1 TTSRLVK
8 RASPRKA
15 SMSFSAKSLSRLR
28 GTASVKLRLNII
40 KSRQSIRASPLAM
53 PAHTSLRVDHLRTA
67 NQHFLRIAAAQG
79 ASHAERTMIDQCY
92 RPPCGTHSRA
102 CHLRGSARADDHE
115 IVGLHDVVSSE
126 GKCSHVQ

>member
-1 TTSRLVK
+1 
-8 RASPRKA
+8 
-15 SMSFSAKSLSRLR
+15 
-28 GTASVKLRLNII
+28 
-40 KSRQSIRASPLAM
+40 M

-79 ASHAERTMIDQCY
+79 ASPAERTMIDQCY

-115 IVGLHDVVSSE
+115 IVGLHDVVSSKASDHTSNE
-126 GKCSHVQ
+126 LHGPRGTIMRKSTEVCTLVFGY